1 MDARDDALTVEQAA
15 EAFAAE
21 VAYWREVR
29 GLAKRELARR
39 MGFDPSYVSHVES
52 GRHKPTEDF
61 ARRAEEALN
70 AGKAIWKRWLD
81 YETAKAPVAPAA
93 AVPAPAGP
101 SSRTRPARRSSSS
114 TTRPTS
120 TTTGATTGSRCA
132 GCCGTPAVSR
142 SPAT

>member
-1 MDARDDALTVEQAA
+1 MDARNDALTVEQAA

-61 ARRAEEALN
+61 ARRAEETLN
-70 AGKAIWKRWLD
+70 AGKAIGKRWLD
-81 YETAKAPVAPAA
+81 YEVAKPARHQRYRHRYL
-93 AVPAPAGP
+93 AGL
-101 SSRTRPARRSSSS
+101 SSRTRPDRRSSSS
-114 TTRPTS
+114 TTPLAW
-120 TTTGATTGSRCA
+120 TTTAGATG
-132 GCCGTPAVSR
+132 
-142 SPAT
+142 

>member
-1 MDARDDALTVEQAA
+1 MDARDDALTIEQAA

-39 MGFDPSYVSHVES
+39 MAFDPSYVSHVES

-61 ARRAEEALN
+61 ARRAEETLN

-81 YETAKAPVAPAA
+81 FETAKPARHHRR
-93 AVPAPAGP
+93 PYRLPAGL

-114 TTRPTS
+114 TTLPAWI
-120 TTTGATTGSRCA
+120 TT
-132 GCCGTPAVSR
+132 AVS
-142 SPAT
+142 TG

>member
-1 MDARDDALTVEQAA
+1 MAGAGALMDARNDALTVEQTA

-39 MGFDPSYVSHVES
+39 MGFDPSYVSHVEL

-70 AGKAIWKRWLD
+70 AGKAIWKRWLE
-81 YETAKAPVAPAA
+81 YETARAPVAPH
-93 AVPAPAGP
+93 GG
-101 SSRTRPARRSSSS
+101 RTRPSPFRAAVCDRLGDRCRAR
-114 TTRPTS
+114 
-120 TTTGATTGSRCA
+120 
-132 GCCGTPAVSR
+132 CCP
-142 SPAT
+142 P

>member
-1 MDARDDALTVEQAA
+1 
-15 EAFAAE
+15 
-21 VAYWREVR
+21 
-29 GLAKRELARR
+29 

-81 YETAKAPVAPAA
+81 YELAKPPRYRRQ
-93 AVPAPAGP
+93 PHRPPAGS
-101 SSRTRPARRSSSS
+101 SSRTRRARRSSWS
-114 TTRPTS
+114 TMPPVW
-120 TTTGATTGSRCA
+120 TTTAVSTGSRCA
-132 GCCGTPAVSR
+132 GCCGTRAMSR